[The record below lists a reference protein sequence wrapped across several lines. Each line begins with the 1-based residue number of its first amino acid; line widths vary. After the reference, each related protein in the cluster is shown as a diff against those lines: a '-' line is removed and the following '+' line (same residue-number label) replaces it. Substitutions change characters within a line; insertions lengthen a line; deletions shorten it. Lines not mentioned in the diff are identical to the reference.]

1 VRQQVNLVVLCA
13 LVAFV
18 GGTMVGPLISI
29 GGVGPDFPIIA
40 LVILALA
47 AGPIPGTIGGFL
59 LGLVQDLSN
68 PSLLGVQALC
78 KTVLGFGLGRLRGRL
93 VYGMP
98 LVEATVVALSVVAHD
113 MVYLVIQSSF
123 TTEGSLLSLFTR
135 TLPGAV
141 YSGLLGVPLL
151 RLAEFL
157 GILRQED

>member
-1 VRQQVNLVVLCA
+1 MRQYLRLVLFCSA
-13 LVAFV
+13 VAFV
-18 GGTMVGPLISI
+18 GGTMVGPLMSI
-29 GGVGPDFPIIA
+29 GPVVPDFPIIA

-47 AGPIPGTIGGFL
+47 AGPVPGTIGGFL

-93 VYGMP
+93 VHGMP
-98 LVEATVVALSVVAHD
+98 LVEATVVAISVVAHD
-113 MVYLVIQSSF
+113 LVFLLIQSSF
-123 TTEGSLLSLFTR
+123 TTEGNFLSLFTR
-135 TLPGAV
+135 TIPSAV
-141 YSGLLGVPLL
+141 YSGLLGIPLL

>member
-1 VRQQVNLVVLCA
+1 
-13 LVAFV
+13 V
-18 GGTMVGPLISI
+18 GGTMVGPLMSI
-29 GGVGPDFPIIA
+29 GPVVPDFPIIA

-47 AGPIPGTIGGFL
+47 AGPVPGTIGGFL

-93 VYGMP
+93 VHGMP

-113 MVYLVIQSSF
+113 LVFLLIQSSF
-123 TTEGSLLSLFTR
+123 TTEGNFLSLFTR
-135 TLPGAV
+135 TLPSAV
-141 YSGLLGVPLL
+141 YSGLLGIPLL